1 MGEPEGTREGE
12 RAEAPAG
19 ETEAERGVGTFLY
32 RMALAGVG
40 ALVLAQEELEGRLR
54 KLRGREGQTEDPA
67 SGEGP
72 TAEGAAA
79 ASAAAPGPAAEET
92 AEESAEARKKKTL
105 AGHIDATV
113 SRVLHSLNVPTRG
126 EVEELTRRLEELGRR
141 LETLRR

>member
-54 KLRGREGQTEDPA
+54 KLRGREGQ
-67 SGEGP
+67 GEG
-72 TAEGAAA
+72 AGEGAPVEA
-79 ASAAAPGPAAEET
+79 ASAPEQAAEDGP
-92 AEESAEARKKKTL
+92 EESAEARKKKTL